1 LPVPANP
8 HVSRKPARRHTLHVG
23 FTGFITKQQPTERK
37 NMNAVSKA
45 AERVA
50 LYYREG
56 SSDKVYQAAI
66 EPAGNQFVV
75 NFAYGRRGATLTT
88 GTKTSS
94 PVDYA
99 AANKIYTKLVGE
111 KKAKGYTEGENG
123 TPYQHADKQASGI
136 LPQLLNPVEETE
148 VELLLRDDNYCAQ
161 EKFDGK
167 HLLVRKQDNDLE
179 GINKKGFV
187 VGLPQTVANEVRS
200 VPGSFIPDGES
211 IGDDYHAFDLLEYNG
226 ENLRSLPYRI
236 RLARLID
243 LLLLARSDY
252 KHIHLV
258 KTAFSTQQKTEL
270 WERLRRENREGIVF
284 KRLDAS
290 YTPGKPNSG
299 GPQLKFKFVATVSAV
314 VAKINVQRSVEVS
327 LLHGRNL
334 VSCGNVTIPA
344 NHQIPRVGDV
354 VEVRYLYAYRDS
366 LALYQPVYLGPRD
379 DVEPSE
385 CLVSQLKFKAEQ

>member
-1 LPVPANP
+1 
-8 HVSRKPARRHTLHVG
+8 
-23 FTGFITKQQPTERK
+23 
-37 NMNAVSKA
+37 MNAVSKA

>member
-1 LPVPANP
+1 
-8 HVSRKPARRHTLHVG
+8 
-23 FTGFITKQQPTERK
+23 
-37 NMNAVSKA
+37 MNAVT

-50 LYYREG
+50 LYYRKG

-66 EPAGNQFVV
+66 EPAGNQFAV
-75 NFAYGRRGATLTT
+75 NFAYGRRGTTLTT

-99 AANKIYTKLVGE
+99 AAKKIYTKLVSE

-136 LPQLLNPVEETE
+136 LPQLLNPVEEAE

-167 HLLVRKQDNDLE
+167 HLLIRKQDDDLE

-187 VGLPQTVANEVRS
+187 VGLPQAVANNLRKLS
-200 VPGSFIPDGES
+200 DSFIPDGES
-211 IGDDYHAFDLLEYNG
+211 IGDNYHAFDLLEHNG
-226 ENLRSLPYRI
+226 ENLRPLPYRL
-236 RLARLID
+236 RLVRLVN
-243 LLLLARSDY
+243 LLLSSSPHPYVR
-252 KHIHLV
+252 LV
-258 KTAFSTQQKTEL
+258 ETAFTTIQKTEL

-284 KRLDAS
+284 KRLDAPFA
-290 YTPGKPNSG
+290 PGKPNSG
-299 GPQLKFKFVATVSAV
+299 GPQLKFKFVATLSAV
-314 VAKINVQRSVEVS
+314 VAKINVQRSVEIS
-327 LLHGRNL
+327 LLKGRSL

-344 NHQIPRVGDV
+344 NHSIPPVGTV

-379 DVEPSE
+379 DVEPGE
-385 CLVSQLKFKAEQ
+385 CLVSQLKFKAE

>member
-1 LPVPANP
+1 
-8 HVSRKPARRHTLHVG
+8 
-23 FTGFITKQQPTERK
+23 
-37 NMNAVSKA
+37 MNAVSEA
-45 AERVA
+45 TERVA

-75 NFAYGRRGATLTT
+75 NFAYGRRGSTLTS

-99 AANKIYTKLVGE
+99 AAKKIYVKLVSE

-123 TPYQHADKQASGI
+123 TPYQHAEKQASGI
-136 LPQLLNPVEETE
+136 LPQLLNPITEAE

-167 HLLVRKQDNDLE
+167 HLLIRKQDDDLE

-187 VGLPQTVANEVRS
+187 VGLSQTVANELRS
-200 VPGSFIPDGES
+200 VPGSYIPDGES
-211 IGDDYHAFDLLEYNG
+211 IGDDYHTFDLLEYNG
-226 ENLRSLPYRI
+226 ENLRLLPYRI

-243 LLLLARSDY
+243 LLMLARSDY
-252 KHIHLV
+252 QHIHLV
-258 KTAFSTQQKTEL
+258 ETAFSTQQKTEL
-270 WERLRRENREGIVF
+270 WQRLRRENREGIVF
-284 KRLDAS
+284 KRLDAP
-290 YTPGKPNSG
+290 YVPGRPNSG

-327 LLHGRNL
+327 LLQGRNL

-366 LALYQPVYLGPRD
+366 LALYQPVYLGPRE
-379 DVEPSE
+379 DVDPGE
-385 CLVSQLKFKAEQ
+385 CLASQLKFKAE

>member
-1 LPVPANP
+1 
-8 HVSRKPARRHTLHVG
+8 
-23 FTGFITKQQPTERK
+23 
-37 NMNAVSKA
+37 MNAVNEA
-45 AERVA
+45 TERVA

-99 AANKIYTKLVGE
+99 AAKKIYTKLVGE
-111 KKAKGYTEGENG
+111 KKAKGYTEGADG
-123 TPYQHADKQASGI
+123 TSYQHTDKQASGI
-136 LPQLLNPVEETE
+136 LPQLLNPVEEAE

-167 HLLVRKQDNDLE
+167 HLLVRKQDDHLE

-187 VGLPQTVANEVRS
+187 VGLPETVAHDLRNLS
-200 VPGSFIPDGES
+200 GSFIPDGES
-211 IGDDYHAFDLLEYNG
+211 IGDDYHAFDLLELKG
-226 ENLRSLPYRI
+226 ENLRPLPYET
-236 RLARLID
+236 RLVRLVN
-243 LLLLARSDY
+243 LLLAGVNHPHV
-252 KHIHLV
+252 KLV
-258 KTAFSTQQKTEL
+258 GTAFTTAQKTEL
-270 WERLRRENREGIVF
+270 WQRLRRENREGIVF
-284 KRLDAS
+284 KRLDAPFA
-290 YTPGKPNSG
+290 PGKPNSG

-327 LLHGRNL
+327 LFNGRTL

-379 DVEPSE
+379 DVDPGE
-385 CLVSQLKFKAEQ
+385 CLVSQLKFKVD

>member
-1 LPVPANP
+1 
-8 HVSRKPARRHTLHVG
+8 
-23 FTGFITKQQPTERK
+23 
-37 NMNAVSKA
+37 MNAVSKT

-99 AANKIYTKLVGE
+99 AARKIYTKLLGE
-111 KKAKGYTEGENG
+111 KKAKGYTEGADG
-123 TPYQHADKQASGI
+123 TPYQHAEKQASGI
-136 LPQLLNPVEETE
+136 LPQLLNPVEEAA

-167 HLLVRKQDNDLE
+167 HLLVRKGDDDLE

-187 VGLPQTVANEVRS
+187 VGLPATVANELRS
-200 VPGSFIPDGES
+200 VPGSFIPDGEA
-211 IGDDYHAFDLLEYNG
+211 IGDDYHAFDLLEHNG
-226 ENLRSLPYRI
+226 EDLRVLPYRI

-243 LLLLARSDY
+243 LLLLARPDY
-252 KHIHLV
+252 KYIRLV
-258 KTAFSTQQKTEL
+258 ETAFSTRQKIEL
-270 WERLRRENREGIVF
+270 WQRLRRENREGIVF
-284 KRLDAS
+284 KRLDAP
-290 YTPGKPNSG
+290 YVPGRPNQG

-314 VAKINVQRSVEVS
+314 VAKINTQRSVEVS
-327 LLHGRNL
+327 LLQGRNL
-334 VSCGNVTIPA
+334 VSCGNVAIPA
-344 NHQIPRVGDV
+344 NHQIPGVGD
-354 VEVRYLYAYRDS
+354 
-366 LALYQPVYLGPRD
+366 G
-379 DVEPSE
+379 
-385 CLVSQLKFKAEQ
+385 

>member
-1 LPVPANP
+1 
-8 HVSRKPARRHTLHVG
+8 
-23 FTGFITKQQPTERK
+23 
-37 NMNAVSKA
+37 MNAISEA
-45 AERVA
+45 TERVA

-56 SSDKVYQAAI
+56 SSDKVYQATI

-99 AANKIYTKLVGE
+99 AAKKIYGKLVSE

-123 TPYQHADKQASGI
+123 TPYQHTDKQASGI
-136 LPQLLNPVEETE
+136 LPQLLNPVEEAE

-167 HLLVRKQDNDLE
+167 HLLVRKQDDDLE

-187 VGLPQTVANEVRS
+187 VSLPQTVVDELRG

-211 IGDDYHAFDLLEYNG
+211 IGDDYHVFDLLEYNG
-226 ENLRSLPYRI
+226 ENLRLLPYRI
-236 RLARLID
+236 RLTRLID
-243 LLLLARSDY
+243 LLMLARSDY
-252 KHIHLV
+252 QHINLV
-258 KTAFSTQQKTEL
+258 ETAFSTRQKNEL
-270 WERLRRENREGIVF
+270 WQRLRRENREGIVF
-284 KRLDAS
+284 KRLDAPF
-290 YTPGKPNSG
+290 TPGKPNSG
-299 GPQLKFKFVATVSAV
+299 GPQLKFKFVATASAV

-327 LLHGRNL
+327 LFNGRSL

-344 NHQIPRVGDV
+344 NHVIPQVGDV
-354 VEVRYLYAYRDS
+354 VEVRYLYAYRES

-379 DVEPSE
+379 DVDPGE
-385 CLVSQLKFKAEQ
+385 CLVSQLKFKAE

>member
-1 LPVPANP
+1 
-8 HVSRKPARRHTLHVG
+8 
-23 FTGFITKQQPTERK
+23 
-37 NMNAVSKA
+37 MNAVIS
-45 AERVA
+45 ERVT
-50 LYYREG
+50 LYYRAG
-56 SSDKVYQAAI
+56 TSDKVYQAAL

-99 AANKIYTKLVGE
+99 AAKKLYTRLVGE
-111 KKAKGYTEGENG
+111 KKAKGYTEGADG

-136 LPQLLNPVEETE
+136 LPQLLNPIEEAE

-161 EKFDGK
+161 QKFDGK
-167 HLLVRKQDNDLE
+167 HLLVRKQDDHLE
-179 GINKKGFV
+179 GINKKGFI
-187 VGLPQTVANEVRS
+187 VGLPQTVADELRG

-226 ENLRSLPYRI
+226 ENLRLLPYRI

-243 LLLLARSDY
+243 LLLLARPDY
-252 KHIHLV
+252 KYIRLV
-258 KTAFSTQQKTEL
+258 ETAFSTRQKTEL
-270 WERLRRENREGIVF
+270 WHRLRRENREGIVF
-284 KRLDAS
+284 KRLDAP
-290 YTPGKPNSG
+290 YVPGKPSQG

-314 VAKINVQRSVEVS
+314 VTQINVQRSVAVG
-327 LLHGRNL
+327 LFQGRRL

-344 NHQIPRVGDV
+344 NQEIPEVGAV
-354 VEVRYLYAYRDS
+354 VALKYLYAFRNS

-379 DVEPSE
+379 AVDPGE
-385 CLVSQLKFKAEQ
+385 CGVSQLKFKAE

>member
-1 LPVPANP
+1 
-8 HVSRKPARRHTLHVG
+8 
-23 FTGFITKQQPTERK
+23 
-37 NMNAVSKA
+37 MNAVTN
-45 AERVA
+45 ERVA

-99 AANKIYTKLVGE
+99 AAKKIYGKLVSE
-111 KKAKGYTEGENG
+111 KKAKGYIEGEQG
-123 TPYQHADKQASGI
+123 TAYQHTDKRPSGI
-136 LPQLLNPVEETE
+136 LPQLLNPIEEAE
-148 VELLLRDDNYCAQ
+148 VELLLCDDNHCAQ

-167 HLLVRKQDNDLE
+167 HLLVRKQDDDLE
-179 GINKKGFV
+179 GINKKGFI
-187 VGLPQTVANEVRS
+187 VGLPQTVANELRGM
-200 VPGSFIPDGES
+200 PGSFIPDGES
-211 IGDDYHAFDLLEYNG
+211 IGDDYHAFDLLEHNG
-226 ENLRSLPYRI
+226 ENLRGLPYRI
-236 RLARLID
+236 RLSRLVD
-243 LLLLARSDY
+243 LLLLSRSDY
-252 KHIHLV
+252 QHIHWV
-258 KTAFSTQQKTEL
+258 ETAFSTRQKTEL

-284 KRLDAS
+284 KRLDAP
-290 YTPGKPNSG
+290 YTPSKPNRG

-314 VAKINVQRSVEVS
+314 VAKINLKRSVEVS
-327 LLHGRNL
+327 LFNGRSL

-344 NHQIPRVGDV
+344 NHEIPQVGEV

-379 DVEPSE
+379 DVDAGE
-385 CLVSQLKFKAEQ
+385 CLVSQLKFKAE

>member
-1 LPVPANP
+1 
-8 HVSRKPARRHTLHVG
+8 
-23 FTGFITKQQPTERK
+23 
-37 NMNAVSKA
+37 MNAVSEA
-45 AERVA
+45 TERVA

-99 AANKIYTKLVGE
+99 AAKKIYTKLVSE
-111 KKAKGYTEGENG
+111 KKAKGYTEGANG

-136 LPQLLNPVEETE
+136 LPQLLNPVEEAE

-161 EKFDGK
+161 EKFDGR
-167 HLLVRKQDNDLE
+167 HLLVRKQDDDLE

-187 VGLPQTVANEVRS
+187 VGLPQTVASGLRQLH
-200 VPGSFIPDGES
+200 GSFIPDGES
-211 IGDDYHAFDLLEYNG
+211 IGDDYHAFDLLEHNG
-226 ENLRSLPYRI
+226 ENLRLLPYRI
-236 RLARLID
+236 RLVRLVN
-243 LLLLARSDY
+243 LLLSTANHPHV
-252 KHIHLV
+252 KLV
-258 KTAFSTQQKTEL
+258 ETAFTTAQKTAL
-270 WERLRRENREGIVF
+270 WQRLRRENREGIVF
-284 KRLDAS
+284 KRLDAPFA
-290 YTPGKPNSG
+290 PGKPNSG
-299 GPQLKFKFVATVSAV
+299 GPQLKFKFVATASAV

-327 LLHGRNL
+327 LFQGRSL

-344 NHQIPRVGDV
+344 NHEIPQVGAV

-379 DVEPSE
+379 DVDPGE
-385 CLVSQLKFKAEQ
+385 CLVSQLKFKAE